1 MRWILIGALVV
12 TAGCGAILA
21 GQPRADEGLETFYGD
36 TTAEADE
43 KMNEKLA
50 EDRDASD
57 LDDAYTRL
65 EAKWS
70 SE

>member
-21 GQPRADEGLETFYGD
+21 GQPRADEGLEMFYGA
-36 TTAEADE
+36 TTAEVDE

-50 EDRDASD
+50 EDRAASD
-57 LDDAYTRL
+57 LDDTYTRL
-65 EAKWS
+65 EEKWS